1 MEKKEKDENEY
12 LNWYWHPASRRWRW
26 HNPLHRSGRDKK
38 AEVKLQ
44 SQKQSLKLIGSL
56 VKGSSAMAPLRDNQ
70 EAEYTR
76 EELIR
81 DLQGAFCKGRYRSWV
96 ARKRR

>member
-1 MEKKEKDENEY
+1 MEKKKEIDENEY
-12 LNWYWHPASRRWRW
+12 LNWYWHPGSRRWRR
-26 HNPLHRSGRDKK
+26 HNPLHRLGKEK
-38 AEVKLQ
+38 TTEANFK
-44 SQKQSLKLIGSL
+44 SQKLKASL
-56 VKGSSAMAPLRDNQ
+56 VKGSSAAAPLQNNT

-96 ARKRR
+96 TRKRR